1 MRTITIGEH
10 NSHDNALSV
19 SELTELLNNRD
30 LPKAFP
36 TYSNLGESPTEKI
49 VTDFGALSD
58 LGEFR
63 LKWESTVGPAVRCDF
78 VNRFIENIGK
88 STGAQCGDLSKN

>member
-1 MRTITIGEH
+1 MRTITAGEH
-10 NSHDNALSV
+10 NSHDNGLSV

-30 LPKAFP
+30 LPNTFT

-58 LGEFR
+58 LGEFL
-63 LKWESTVGPAVRCDF
+63 LK
-78 VNRFIENIGK
+78 
-88 STGAQCGDLSKN
+88 